1 MSRLFTFLKY
11 LLCLI
16 VFIVISQVLIHFALE
31 TQYKDKEVRTE
42 NNIENIIIDG
52 KMRATSRNGQVEGTL
67 MNYSNKSLLG
77 KALKVSMYSKND
89 VHLDSQYSILGE
101 VEPGN
106 GVKFKEEYDGVKAE
120 YCLVEI
126 IDEKDIEKN
135 QERDGIHFKLETNPL
150 IKYIEQH
157 DKFKQPDENI

>member
-16 VFIVISQVLIHFALE
+16 VFIVISHVLIHFSLE

-42 NNIENIIIDG
+42 NVGNIIIDG

-67 MNYSNKSLLG
+67 MNYSDKTLLG

-120 YCLVEI
+120 YCLVEL
-126 IDEKDIEKN
+126 IDEKDIKEHQEK
-135 QERDGIHFKLETNPL
+135 DGIHFKLETNK
-150 IKYIEQH
+150 IIQYIEQH
-157 DKFKQPDENI
+157 DKFTEPDENI